1 MGVVDE
7 GAFLVCQEKQKRII
21 TKEDEG
27 KLKGVKAGINLP
39 VFFHGDVIGVIGITG
54 DPANV
59 SPYGEL
65 LKDDPIWAERAKSF
79 VAKIKDVSVILVELG
94 FHLEGWR
101 LPEQIVTYQDSCHL
115 RNVMKTANEPRLL
128 LQSISGVEFREMK
141 DADRCCGSAGIYNI
155 IEPDMSMQVLDYK
168 MAQVKQ
174 TKATTIVTA
183 NPGCLLQMKLGIER
197 EGLTN
202 VRAVHLVELLLEA
215 VEATKEANEPV
226 KQTG

>member
-1 MGVVDE
+1 M
-7 GAFLVCQEKQKRII
+7 
-21 TKEDEG
+21 
-27 KLKGVKAGINLP
+27 
-39 VFFHGDVIGVIGITG
+39 
-54 DPANV
+54 
-59 SPYGEL
+59 
-65 LKDDPIWAERAKSF
+65 
-79 VAKIKDVSVILVELG
+79 SVILVELG

-168 MAQVKQ
+168 MEQVKQ